1 MLTPSELLDLLQQT
15 AKTRDKLV
23 TNLNEHSIL
32 EIQDF
37 QKLYVAVAR
46 RNSISTAYPIVV
58 LRKVGEGVQEDHL
71 VLISNDRT

>member
-37 QKLYVAVAR
+37 SKNYM
-46 RNSISTAYPIVV
+46 
-58 LRKVGEGVQEDHL
+58 
-71 VLISNDRT
+71 